1 VKKFI
6 LGYLIILLIFGL
18 FIIVASE
25 RIEKINNGEI
35 TVISESYKD

>member
-1 VKKFI
+1 MKKFI
-6 LGYLIILLIFGL
+6 LGYLIILVIFGL

-35 TVISESYKD
+35 TVISETYKD

>member
-1 VKKFI
+1 MKKFI

>member
-1 VKKFI
+1 MKKFI

-35 TVISESYKD
+35 TVISETYKD